1 MAKSQTTWLAV
12 AALVVNAL
20 VWGVSWWP
28 LRELQSAGL
37 HPLWSTVIMYCF
49 ALLVVLSVK
58 PMAWRGLVQHPQL
71 WLLLLA
77 SGLTNVGFNWAV
89 SISDV
94 VRVLILFYLM
104 PGWAVLLAW
113 LLLGERPTRAALLRL
128 LLALV
133 GVMIILI
140 PPTQPGSTPSSALS
154 LNLSFADGLALMG
167 GFSFALTN
175 VMLKRLGNTPSE
187 ARMFAMFAGGALL
200 ALCAGGAGL
209 TQGWVTSLPPV
220 SASWAWLAAGLAL
233 AFLLSNTALQYG
245 AARLPSS
252 TTSVVMLTE
261 VLFGSLSAVA
271 LGAAVLD
278 SRTLLG
284 GGLIVTAAL
293 LAAFDNERRPPTEVS
308 A

>member
-1 MAKSQTTWLAV
+1 MTKLWPIG
-12 AALVVNAL
+12 ALVVNAF

-58 PMAWRGLVQHPQL
+58 PLAWRGLVQHPEL

-113 LLLGERPTRAALLRL
+113 LILKERPTRAALLRL
-128 LLALV
+128 LLGLA
-133 GVMIILI
+133 GVMIILF
-140 PPTQPGSTPSSALS
+140 PASSAKSGAAVAFS
-154 LNLSFADGLALMG
+154 LDLGFADGLALMG

-175 VMLKRLGNTPSE
+175 IMLKRLGDTPSE
-187 ARMFAMFAGGALL
+187 ARMFAMFGGGALL
-200 ALCAGGAGL
+200 AVVAGAAGM
-209 TQGWVTSLPPV
+209 TQGWVTALPPV
-220 SASWAWLAAGLAL
+220 SAYWAWIAAGLAL
-233 AFLLSNTALQYG
+233 AFLVSNTALQYG

-252 TTSVVMLTE
+252 TTSLVMLTE
-261 VLFGSLSAVA
+261 ILFGSLSSVA
-271 LGAAVLD
+271 MGAAVLD
-278 SRTLLG
+278 SRTLIG
-284 GGLIVTAAL
+284 GALIVTAAV
-293 LAAFDNERRPPTEVS
+293 LAVFDQH
-308 A
+308 

>member
-1 MAKSQTTWLAV
+1 MKLLPV
-12 AALVVNAL
+12 GALVVNAF

-28 LRELQSAGL
+28 LRELQAAGL

-58 PMAWRGLVQHPQL
+58 PLAWRGLAQYPQL

-104 PGWAVLLAW
+104 PAWAVLLAW
-113 LLLGERPTRAALLRL
+113 LVLKERPSTSAIVRL
-128 LLALV
+128 LLAFV
-133 GVMIILI
+133 GVMVVLI
-140 PPTQPGSTPSSALS
+140 PVNASSGSSTLS
-154 LNLSFADGLALMG
+154 IHFSFADGLSLMG
-167 GFSFALTN
+167 GFCFALTN
-175 VMLKRLGNTPSE
+175 VLLKKLGNTPSE
-187 ARMFAMFAGGALL
+187 ARMFAMFMGGALL
-200 ALCAGGAGL
+200 ALVAGGAGMM
-209 TQGWVTSLPPV
+209 QGWVTALPTV
-220 SASWAWLAAGLAL
+220 TAYWAWVAAGLSL

-261 VLFGSLSAVA
+261 VIFGSLSSVA

-278 SRTLLG
+278 TRTLVG
-284 GGLIVTAAL
+284 GSLIVLAAV
-293 LAAFDNERRPPTEVS
+293 LAAFDN
-308 A
+308 

>member
-1 MAKSQTTWLAV
+1 MVKLPP
-12 AALVVNAL
+12 AALLPVGALIVNAF

-49 ALLVVLSVK
+49 ALLVVLSIK
-58 PMAWRGLVQHPQL
+58 PMAWRGLVQYPQL

-104 PGWAVLLAW
+104 PAWAVLLAW
-113 LLLGERPTRAALLRL
+113 LLLKERPSSAAIVRL
-128 LLALV
+128 MLAFV
-133 GVMIILI
+133 GVMIVLI
-140 PPTQPGSTPSSALS
+140 PATASSGSSTLPIHF
-154 LNLSFADGLALMG
+154 SFADGLSLMG
-167 GFSFALTN
+167 GFCFALTN
-175 VMLKRLGNTPSE
+175 VLLKKLGNTPSE
-187 ARMFAMFAGGALL
+187 ARMFAMFMGGALL
-200 ALCAGGAGL
+200 ALVAGGAGM
-209 TQGWVTSLPPV
+209 TQGWVTALPAV
-220 SASWAWLAAGLAL
+220 TAYWAWVAAALSL
-233 AFLLSNTALQYG
+233 AFLLGNTALQYG

-261 VLFGSLSAVA
+261 VIFGSLSSVA

-278 SRTLLG
+278 TRTLVG
-284 GGLIVTAAL
+284 GSLIVLAAV
-293 LAAFDNERRPPTEVS
+293 LAAFDN
-308 A
+308 

>member
-1 MAKSQTTWLAV
+1 MNLLPV
-12 AALVVNAL
+12 GALVVNAF

-49 ALLVVLSVK
+49 ALIVVLSFK
-58 PMAWRGLVQHPQL
+58 PKAWQGLLRYPQL

-104 PGWAVLLAW
+104 PAWAVMLAW
-113 LLLGERPTRAALLRL
+113 LLLDERPTPNAALRL
-128 LLALV
+128 SLAFV
-133 GVMIILI
+133 GVMIVLI
-140 PPTQPGSTPSSALS
+140 PSDLQTKSLSFSFADALS
-154 LNLSFADGLALMG
+154 LGG

-175 VMLKRLGNTPSE
+175 VLLKRLGNTPSE
-187 ARMFAMFAGGALL
+187 ARMFAMFSGGALL
-200 ALCAGGAGL
+200 ALIAGL
-209 TQGWVTSLPPV
+209 AGMTQGWVNAMPAV
-220 SASWAWLAAGLAL
+220 SSSWAWLAAGLSL
-233 AFLLSNTALQYG
+233 AFLCSNVALQYG
-245 AARLPSS
+245 AARLRSS

-261 VLFGSLSAVA
+261 IVFGSLSAVA

-278 SRTLLG
+278 TRTLIG
-284 GGLIVTAAL
+284 GGLIILAAT
-293 LAAFDNERRPPTEVS
+293 LAAFDN
-308 A
+308 

>member
-1 MAKSQTTWLAV
+1 MARLLPAAWLPV
-12 AALVVNAL
+12 GALVVNAF

-49 ALLVVLSVK
+49 ALLVVLSIK
-58 PMAWRGLVQHPQL
+58 PLAWRGLVQYPLL

-104 PGWAVLLAW
+104 PAWAVLLAW
-113 LLLGERPTRAALLRL
+113 LVLKERPSRAAIVRL
-128 LLALV
+128 LLAFA
-133 GVMIILI
+133 GVMIVLI
-140 PPTQPGSTPSSALS
+140 PAATAEASTLS
-154 LNLSFADGLALMG
+154 IHFSFADALSLMG
-167 GFSFALTN
+167 GFCFALTN
-175 VMLKRLGNTPSE
+175 VLLKKLGNTPSE
-187 ARMFAMFAGGALL
+187 ARMFAMFMGGALL
-200 ALCAGGAGL
+200 ALVAGGAGM
-209 TQGWVTSLPPV
+209 TQGWVTALPPV
-220 SASWAWLAAGLAL
+220 TAYWAWVAAALSL
-233 AFLLSNTALQYG
+233 AFLLGNTALQYG

-261 VLFGSLSAVA
+261 VIFGSLSSVA

-278 SRTLLG
+278 TRTLLG
-284 GGLIVTAAL
+284 GSLIVLAAT
-293 LAAFDNERRPPTEVS
+293 LAAFDN
-308 A
+308 